1 VAVFDDVLR
10 RRAAS
15 ALPVML
21 FILAMIARWPNGNF
35 LTVDEAY
42 HWISLSKRFASAVS
56 NGNFADTFYF
66 GHPGITTLWL
76 GVAGHWLYETLS
88 AAEVIN
94 ESRDTFYPLMRLP
107 AALLTALAIALS
119 YPLLKRLFGVHI
131 ALLAALLWIGEPFLV
146 AHSQLFHM
154 DATLTSLMTV
164 SLLLL
169 LMALERRE
177 RSLSSSPW
185 WIGSGVVFGLGL
197 LTKSPVLLL
206 APMAGLAALLQQR
219 ESLRDIRS
227 FVIALLRCIPPMF
240 VWGGVAAIVWVALW
254 PAMWVRPV
262 DVIWGVVSE
271 ILFDGGAPHPW
282 GNFFLGRAVDDPGPL
297 FYLVAIPFRLAPWTL
312 IGVLVWIGFTALD
325 GRRAW
330 SGSNRWLLLLALF
343 IVLFVAAITVMA
355 KKFDRYALP
364 VFPALTIL
372 AAAGI
377 CRGADLLWR
386 RLKSFVIVP
395 SQRIIVAGYAL
406 AVIGLAA
413 NLYGYY
419 PYYLAYYSPLF
430 GGGPAAERILP
441 IGWGE
446 GLELAAAFIAS
457 QPDGR
462 DRPIA
467 VFYQAVLGPFTS
479 AGVAPLQ
486 AIRDPRRVDYAVTY
500 IDQLQRNTRPE
511 IHRPFRRLK
520 PLHTVRIHGINYAYI
535 YQVPPPVAH
544 PLNADFGDAIHLLG
558 YDLDTPAIRS
568 GNALTV
574 TLEWHTR
581 APVDADY
588 FLFIHV
594 VNDRTERVAQVDVP
608 LGTDRW
614 PSRMWRP
621 GRSFSTL
628 HRVPLPPNL
637 PNGTYR
643 LAIGVYDPQTF
654 TRLPLR
660 TDGERAEDAG
670 DHALLLTR
678 ITIP

>member
-1 VAVFDDVLR
+1 MAAFKHVLSRHAAPVAPMVIFL
-10 RRAAS
+10 
-15 ALPVML
+15 
-21 FILAMIARWPNGNF
+21 LAMIARWPNGAF

-42 HWISLSKRFASAVS
+42 HWIALSKRFATALST
-56 NGNFADTFYF
+56 GNFADTFYF
-66 GHPGITTLWL
+66 GHPAITTLWL
-76 GVAGHWLYETLS
+76 GIAGHWMYETLS

-94 ESRDTFYPLMRLP
+94 EGWDIFYTLMRLP
-107 AALLTALAIALS
+107 AAVLTALAVAIS

-131 ALLAALLWIGEPFLV
+131 ALIAALLWIGEPFLV

-164 SLLLL
+164 SLLLML
-169 LMALERRE
+169 IALKHAGG
-177 RSLSSSPW
+177 SLSASPW
-185 WIGSGVVFGLGL
+185 WIGSGAAFGLGL
-197 LTKSPVLLL
+197 LTKSPALLL
-206 APMAGLAALLQQR
+206 APMAGLIALIRQR
-219 ESLRDIRS
+219 DTIRDIRS
-227 FVIALLRCIPPMF
+227 FVNALLRCVLPLF
-240 VWGGVAAIVWVALW
+240 VWGGVAAVMWVALW

-262 DVIWGVVSE
+262 DTIQRVLEE
-271 ILFDGGAPHPW
+271 IFLDGGAPHPW

-297 FYLVAIPFRLAPWTL
+297 FYLVVIAFRLAPWTL
-312 IGVLVWIGFTALD
+312 IGVLLWIGFTAAD

-330 SGSNRWLLLLALF
+330 SGSNRWLLLLAVF

-377 CRGADLLWR
+377 CRTADFLWR
-386 RLKSFVIVP
+386 RLRRGVVVP
-395 SQRIIVAGYAL
+395 TQRLVVAGYAL
-406 AVIGLAA
+406 IVAGLAA

-430 GGGPAAERILP
+430 GGGPMAEQILP

-467 VFYQAVLGPFTS
+467 VFYQSVLRPFAP

-511 IHRPFRRLK
+511 LHQPFHRLT
-520 PLHTVRIHGINYAYI
+520 PLHVVRIHGINYAYV
-535 YQVPPPVAH
+535 YHVPPPVAY
-544 PLNADFGDAIHLLG
+544 PLSADFGDAIHLLG
-558 YDLDTPAIRS
+558 YDLDASAVRS
-568 GNALTV
+568 SNALTI
-574 TLEWHTR
+574 TLEWHAH
-581 APVDADY
+581 APVGADY

-594 VNDRTERVAQVDVP
+594 LNERAERVAQIDVP
-608 LGTDRW
+608 LDTGRW

-621 GRSFSTL
+621 GRFFSTL
-628 HRVPLPPNL
+628 HRVPLPPDL
-637 PNGTYR
+637 PAGTYR
-643 LAIGVYDPQTF
+643 LAMGIYDPHTF
-654 TRLPLR
+654 VRLPLR